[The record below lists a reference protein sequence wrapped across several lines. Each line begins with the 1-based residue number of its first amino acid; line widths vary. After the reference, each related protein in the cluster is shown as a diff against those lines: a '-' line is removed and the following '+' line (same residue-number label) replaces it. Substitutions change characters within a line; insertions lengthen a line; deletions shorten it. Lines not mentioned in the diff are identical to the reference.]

1 MQIPKHITD
10 LTRKDFQ
17 DIARAT
23 NPKSGVGVKV
33 EPTDD
38 GFTFSI
44 DETQFK
50 RMVWAFVQNGGL
62 QATADQLEGIPLD
75 PQ

>member
-1 MQIPKHITD
+1 MKIPEHITD
-10 LTRKDFQ
+10 LTRSDFQ
-17 DIARAT
+17 QIARAT

-33 EPTDD
+33 EPSDD

-62 QATADQLEGIPLD
+62 QASAGDLESIPLD